1 MTDPLEQLKQQLYTK
16 IQATCKPEETPTDI
30 ERLKYSQLPEY
41 QAHQELKQQT
51 QQQWRQKPMQG
62 AIIKQSPCTPA
73 YFHSLLEDLTLAQ
86 SHLEAANSFNCLL
99 QDNTP
104 ELASN
109 IADAL
114 TACQEALAILNDLPT
129 YRDSPHEN

>member
-1 MTDPLEQLKQQLYTK
+1 MISPQTT
-16 IQATCKPEETPTDI
+16 IPT
-30 ERLKYSQLPEY
+30 
-41 QAHQELKQQT
+41 
-51 QQQWRQKPMQG
+51 
-62 AIIKQSPCTPA
+62 
-73 YFHSLLEDLTLAQ
+73 YFHALLEDLTLAQ